1 MVEITKIARLAN
13 RLDSIGLTKEA
24 DILDSILLK
33 IAQQTY
39 VISDPKN
46 PGKKI
51 EVDHQIFTAMQLA
64 KNKVPSEFVS
74 WVTDGTGGKNV
85 RAFFST
91 DLWNNA
97 GLDYIEKLQ
106 PGGSALTFYRNLI
119 MNLQDFPH
127 NDTKSK
133 GGQIRYNLDK
143 RFANLPARYYPNNFG
158 EKVDRAVT
166 DFMANKAPEI
176 DTGDE
181 ILNKTLSRT
190 PAENWN
196 SLPDSVKGGIQDVM
210 GILSYIPVI
219 GIGPGAVV
227 LATHIYEGKWDLVAT
242 DLFGMIV
249 SFLVIG
255 KAAEIAKALR
265 ATAPVGMAGMSRG
278 SLWRNPEAIAAGM
291 DLVWNEIVSIIQ
303 SIITKLKDAKSG
315 AKWIPTLILTLESIS
330 KDKEKLRMEA
340 WPRFQQQIDII
351 LASASPA

>member
-1 MVEITKIARLAN
+1 VVEITKIARLAN

-33 IAQQTY
+33 IAQQTS

-46 PGKKI
+46 PAKKI
-51 EVDHQIFTAMQLA
+51 GVDSQIVSAMQSVQ
-64 KNKVPSEFVS
+64 NKVPPEFAS
-74 WVTDGTGGKNV
+74 WLTDGVGSKTA
-85 RAFFST
+85 RAFFAT
-91 DLWNNA
+91 GLWDNA
-97 GLDYIEKLQ
+97 GLGYIEKLQ
-106 PGGSALTFYRNLI
+106 PGGTAITFYLNL
-119 MNLQDFPH
+119 MKDLADFPH
-127 NDTKSK
+127 NDTSSR

-143 RFANLPARYYPNNFG
+143 RFANSPARYYPNNFG

-255 KAAEIAKALR
+255 KAAEFVKALR
-265 ATAPVGMAGMSRG
+265 AAYPTGMSGMSRA
-278 SLWRNPEAIAAGM
+278 SIWRDPKAVAAVM
-291 DLVWNEIVSIIQ
+291 DLMWNEIVSTIQ
-303 SIITKLKDAKSG
+303 SIITKLKEVKSG
-315 AKWIPTLILTLESIS
+315 AKWIPTLIVTLESIS
-330 KDKEKLRMEA
+330 KDKEKNREKA
-340 WPRFQQQIDII
+340 WPKFKQQIDII